1 MVVIILAVICI
12 CILRYVYCLIYNTI
26 HRDDMYFDDESL
38 QMKRWPKKKFT
49 GKSKRLLT
57 LMTMML
63 MMSSCSVSRPCTF
76 TVYADK
82 VEIVYIDN
90 GEKEV
95 IPIEPGE
102 TIHHA
107 IKRNEKK
114 KMKSNER
121 LRSDEVGL

>member
-1 MVVIILAVICI
+1 
-12 CILRYVYCLIYNTI
+12 
-26 HRDDMYFDDESL
+26 MYFDDESL
-38 QMKRWPKKKFT
+38 QMKRWTKKKFI
-49 GKSKRLLT
+49 GKPKMFLT
-57 LMTMML
+57 LMTIVL

-76 TVYADK
+76 TIYADK

-107 IKRNEKK
+107 IKRYEKK

-121 LRSDEVGL
+121 LRSGEVGL